1 MPLDNPKTLLW
12 LADHRGVNIPKDFA
26 ESFKDRDK
34 DVSGVDP
41 EQWAILE
48 AGQEH
53 EFYWDTWS
61 DVMDSAVITID
72 GIEYA
77 VWQDGDVWLIP
88 NGMEYDEDEGWYWP
102 AEDEEDDEEDAEP
115 KDE

>member
-1 MPLDNPKTLLW
+1 MSLDKPETLLW
-12 LADHRGVNIPKDFA
+12 LADHRGVHIPQDFA

-34 DVSGVDP
+34 DVSGVDA

-48 AGQEH
+48 AGHEH
-53 EFYWDTWS
+53 EHYWDTWS
-61 DVMDSAVITID
+61 DVMDSAQITID
-72 GIEYA
+72 GIEYC

-88 NGMEYDEDEGWYWP
+88 DGMEYSEDNGWYWP
-102 AEDEEDDEEDAEP
+102 SEDDDDDEEDEEP